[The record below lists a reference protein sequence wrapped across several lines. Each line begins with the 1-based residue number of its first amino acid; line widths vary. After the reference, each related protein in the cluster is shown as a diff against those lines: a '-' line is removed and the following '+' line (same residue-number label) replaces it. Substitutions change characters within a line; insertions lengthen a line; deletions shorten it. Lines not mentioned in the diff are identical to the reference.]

1 MHFTTMN
8 KLILPHDTNLI
19 SSMRLIEE
27 GIKTSSW
34 PLTIDMSEASFPL
47 TRDVFL
53 VMKKRFRIDEFNL
66 ILRHEYEVDMA
77 RSVSIGATLAWVR
90 AEFDR
95 EFSKKNILKHNFT
108 MWEYFR
114 YEINRGR
121 EYIRFLFTRKR
132 NTTPLY
138 KIKKG
143 SPNMFLIVTGLIMSL
158 SLLLFIFYFAVS
170 KTYVYVLPQT
180 TVRPISSNIIFSQW
194 SGSLLQNKNTVRL
207 KKVSMPLEHSM
218 KFTLD
223 TVDPNSTTNAIGR
236 VIIYN
241 ELPIEQALKPFTRFI
256 TEDGIVFKTE
266 SWINVPPSRKIND
279 ITEIGSVE
287 VLLKADPND
296 EAWKMIGVRWNIPT
310 ATYLSIPGLK
320 FNRDKVYAKAKEN
333 FVWGKDANIHVVTE
347 WEVTKFKGILSE
359 QLGRMART
367 SLQTWLDEN
376 NKSDGENFSLLMGD
390 AVSLTGELIEISS
403 GQKMGDFT
411 NEIELKGSLTINA
424 LVYDKKAVVDYLKLI
439 FREKLLH
446 GTDKELGIH
455 EDTLR
460 LTNVISRAPDDS
472 SIKATMEMNATITY
486 DLENAS
492 NELTRRMKV
501 TIAWLSKTEAITKLI
516 NEWHVREVDIRF
528 SPFWLT
534 RVSSNLDNIEFV
546 IKE

>member
-1 MHFTTMN
+1 MPSITMN
-8 KLILPHDTNLI
+8 KLILPKDTNLI
-19 SSMRLIEE
+19 LSMRLIEE
-27 GIKTSSW
+27 EIKTSSW

-53 VMKKRFRIDEFNL
+53 VMKKRLRVDEFNL
-66 ILRHEYEVDMA
+66 LLKHGYEVDMA
-77 RSVSIGATLAWVR
+77 RSVWIGATLAWVR

-108 MWEYFR
+108 MWQYFC
-114 YEINRGR
+114 YELNRGK

-132 NTTPLY
+132 STTPLY

-143 SPNMFLIVTGLIMSL
+143 SQNMFLIITGLIMSL

-180 TVRPISSNIIFSQW
+180 TVRPISSNILFSQW
-194 SGSLLQNKNTVRL
+194 SGSLLQSKNTVRL
-207 KKVSMPLEHSM
+207 KKISMPLEHRM

-223 TVDPNSTTNAIGR
+223 TVDPNSTTNAVGR

-241 ELPIEQALKPFTRFI
+241 ELTVEQALKPFTRFI
-256 TEDGIVFKTE
+256 TEEGIVFKTE
-266 SWINVPPSRKIND
+266 SWVNVPPARKVND
-279 ITEIGSVE
+279 LTEIGSVE
-287 VLLKADPND
+287 VLLRADTND
-296 EAWKMIGVRWNIPT
+296 EAGKMIGVRWNIPT
-310 ATYLSIPGLK
+310 GTYLSIPGLK
-320 FNRDKVYAKAKEN
+320 FNREKVYAKAKES
-333 FVWGKDANIHVVTE
+333 FVWGEDARIHVVTE
-347 WEVTKFKGILSE
+347 WEFEKFKWIMRE

-367 SLQTWLDEN
+367 SLQDWLDKS
-376 NKSDGENFSLLMGD
+376 NKDERENFSLLMGD

-403 GQKMGDFT
+403 GQKIGDFG

-424 LVYDKKAVVDYLKLI
+424 LVYDKAAVVDYLKLI

-446 GTDKELGIH
+446 GTDKELSIH

-460 LTNVISRAPDDS
+460 LTNVISRATDDS
-472 SIKATMEMNATITY
+472 TIKATMEMNATITY

-501 TIAWLSKTEAITKLI
+501 TIAWMGKTEAVTKLI

-546 IKE
+546 IKK